1 MNIMEATKT
10 VVCKLRTAEGEAE
23 KIKETAIAF
32 RDACNYISGIAFR
45 QKCFNP
51 VALHH
56 ITYRDV
62 RNRFGLLANL
72 AVRARDRVAKSYKQN
87 KYRQHNFR
95 QLSMDLDKRLFTLFR
110 NGDDFRVSISTLSGR
125 VKPTLDIGEYQ
136 RELLRN
142 QVKDAKI
149 SFRNGDIY
157 IHIAV
162 SCEVPE
168 PEGGNP
174 VGIDV
179 GEKKILVASNGFVR
193 KGGKIK
199 EKRGRY
205 MNQRQALQAKG
216 TSSAKRKL
224 KRLSGKEERWANTV
238 LHQVSREFVDS
249 LEAGDKVVLEDLTG
263 IRNGAK
269 RRKKN
274 RGDFHSWAFRKLG
287 MMIGYKCAECGISV
301 EYVNPRYTSQRC
313 PRCGTIDRRNRKSQA
328 LFRCINCGFQHN
340 ADYIASVNIC
350 ELAQGVWAPVSEPNV
365 GINAVSDSLRVLH
378 DDSPTSQWLYP
389 LVTDPA

>member
-10 VVCKLRTAEGEAE
+10 VVCKLRTGKGEAE
-23 KIKETAIAF
+23 KIRETAIAF
-32 RDACNYISGIAFR
+32 RDACNYISEIAFT

-56 ITYRDV
+56 ITYRTV
-62 RNRFGLLANL
+62 REEYKLLANL

-87 KYRQHNFR
+87 KHRQHNFR

-110 NGDDFRVSISTLSGR
+110 NGDFKVSISTLSGR
-125 VKPTLDIGEYQ
+125 VKPVLDIGEYQ
-136 RELLRN
+136 HDLLN
-142 QVKDAKI
+142 NPVKDAKI

-162 SCEVPE
+162 SCKVPE
-168 PEGGNP
+168 PEGDNP
-174 VGIDV
+174 VGVDV
-179 GEKKILVASNGFVR
+179 GEKKILVASNGFKR
-193 KGGKIK
+193 KGGEIK

-205 MNQRQALQAKG
+205 RKQRQALQAKG

-224 KRLSGKEERWANTV
+224 KQLSGKEERWANTV

-249 LEAGDKVVLEDLTG
+249 LEEGDKVVLEDLTG
-263 IRNGAK
+263 IRKGSK

-274 RGDFHSWAFRKLG
+274 RADFHSWAFHKLA
-287 MMIGYKCAECGISV
+287 MMIGYKCAECGIPV
-301 EYVNPRYTSQRC
+301 EYVNPAYTSQRC
-313 PRCGTIDRRNRKSQA
+313 PRCGTIDKRNRKSQA

-340 ADYIASVNIC
+340 ADHIASINIC
-350 ELAQGVWAPVSEPNV
+350 ELAQDVWAPVNAPNV
-365 GINAVSDSLRVLH
+365 GMNAVPDSLRGLH
-378 DDSPTSQWLYP
+378 DDLPTSHL
-389 LVTDPA
+389 TC

>member
-1 MNIMEATKT
+1 MNIMETTKT

-32 RDACNYISGIAFR
+32 RDACNYISEVAFR

-62 RNRFGLLANL
+62 REKFGLLANL
-72 AVRARDRVAKSYKQN
+72 AVRARDRVSKSYKQN
-87 KYRQHNFR
+87 KHRQHNFR

-110 NGDDFRVSISTLSGR
+110 NGDFKVSISTLSGR
-125 VKPTLDIGEYQ
+125 VKPVLDIGDYQ
-136 RELLRN
+136 CELLN
-142 QVKDAKI
+142 NPVKDAKI

-168 PEGGNP
+168 PEGDNP
-174 VGIDV
+174 VGVDV
-179 GEKKILVASNGFVR
+179 GEKKILVASNGFAR
-193 KGGKIK
+193 TGGKIK
-199 EKRGRY
+199 EKRRGYR
-205 MNQRQALQAKG
+205 NQRQALQAKG

-224 KRLSGKEERWANTV
+224 KQLSGKEERWVNTV

-249 LEAGDKVVLEDLTG
+249 LGEGDKVVLEDLTG
-263 IRNGAK
+263 IRTGAK
-269 RRKKN
+269 RRKSN
-274 RGDFHSWAFRKLG
+274 RANFHSWAFHKLA
-287 MMIGYKCAECGISV
+287 MMIGYKCAECAIPV

-313 PRCGTIDRRNRKSQA
+313 PRCGMIDKRNRKSQA

-340 ADYIASVNIC
+340 ADHIASVNIC
-350 ELAQGVWAPVSEPNV
+350 ELAQDVWAPVSEPKV
-365 GINAVSDSLRVLH
+365 GMNAVSDSLRVLH
-378 DDSPTSQWLYP
+378 DDSPTSQRL
-389 LVTDPA
+389 